1 MSILES
7 IRSHED
13 LAALSAKER
22 ERLCEEIR
30 HFLVE
35 HVSQTGGHVASN
47 LGVVELTVAIETVY
61 NTQKDRLLFDV
72 GHQSYIHKILTGRQA
87 GFSNLRQFGGMAGF
101 PKPSESDAD
110 AFVAGH
116 ASSAVSI
123 ALGMARARTMLE
135 QDYDVI
141 AVLGD
146 GAATGGLA
154 YEGLNDAGVS
164 GEPLVVILNDN
175 NLSIDRN
182 VGAMATHLRQL
193 RTKERY
199 LGIKKKYRS
208 FLLKLPGGRAVYL
221 WSSKVKDKLRKLL
234 IPTTIFE
241 NMGFIYLGPVDGH
254 DTEQLITLLQTAKRI
269 GRPVLLHVITQK
281 GRGYKH
287 SEEHPKFFHGI
298 GKFDMESGKPLKDSD
313 KTFSD
318 VFGETM
324 IELAENGE
332 RVCAITAAMPGG
344 TGLLGFKERFPKR
357 LFDVGIAEEHAVS
370 MAGGLA
376 KQGMI
381 PVVALYSTFLQR
393 AYDMIL
399 QDVCLLGLH
408 VVFAVDRAGLVG
420 EDGETHHG
428 VFDVGFLRQGPGM
441 TVLCPAST
449 LELHDMLTWAV
460 CKQDGPVAVRYPRGG
475 DRGYRDSAWY
485 DISGKLADGVLHV
498 HRKGK
503 DAAIVTYGTLLDNAM
518 EAAQLLHEQGIEA
531 SVIRLLTV
539 SPLPEKTLLAELS
552 TCRHVVI
559 LEESLENSGIHHTLA
574 EMIMRNKTDIRV
586 DTLHLGENFV
596 THGAVAELFQHH
608 GIDGESVANFIR
620 RIHQHEN

>member
-61 NTQKDRLLFDV
+61 DTQKDRLLFDV

-116 ASSAVSI
+116 ASSSVSI

-241 NMGFIYLGPVDGH
+241 NMGFI
-254 DTEQLITLLQTAKRI
+254 
-269 GRPVLLHVITQK
+269 
-281 GRGYKH
+281 
-287 SEEHPKFFHGI
+287 
-298 GKFDMESGKPLKDSD
+298 
-313 KTFSD
+313 
-318 VFGETM
+318 
-324 IELAENGE
+324 
-332 RVCAITAAMPGG
+332 
-344 TGLLGFKERFPKR
+344 
-357 LFDVGIAEEHAVS
+357 
-370 MAGGLA
+370 
-376 KQGMI
+376 
-381 PVVALYSTFLQR
+381 
-393 AYDMIL
+393 
-399 QDVCLLGLH
+399 
-408 VVFAVDRAGLVG
+408 
-420 EDGETHHG
+420 
-428 VFDVGFLRQGPGM
+428 
-441 TVLCPAST
+441 
-449 LELHDMLTWAV
+449 
-460 CKQDGPVAVRYPRGG
+460 
-475 DRGYRDSAWY
+475 
-485 DISGKLADGVLHV
+485 
-498 HRKGK
+498 
-503 DAAIVTYGTLLDNAM
+503 
-518 EAAQLLHEQGIEA
+518 
-531 SVIRLLTV
+531 
-539 SPLPEKTLLAELS
+539 
-552 TCRHVVI
+552 
-559 LEESLENSGIHHTLA
+559 
-574 EMIMRNKTDIRV
+574 
-586 DTLHLGENFV
+586 
-596 THGAVAELFQHH
+596 
-608 GIDGESVANFIR
+608 
-620 RIHQHEN
+620 

>member
-1 MSILES
+1 MSVLKN

-13 LAALSAKER
+13 LASLSAKER
-22 ERLCEEIR
+22 ECLCEEIR

-61 NTQKDRLLFDV
+61 DTQKDRLLFDV
-72 GHQSYIHKILTGRQA
+72 GHQSYIHKILTGRQE
-87 GFSNLRQFGGMAGF
+87 GFSSLRQFGGMAGF

-123 ALGMARARTMLE
+123 ALGMARARTMLN
-135 QDYDVI
+135 QDYDVV

-182 VGAMATHLRQL
+182 VGGMASHLRQL

-199 LGIKKKYRS
+199 LGIKQKYRS
-208 FLLKLPGGRAVYL
+208 FLTKLPGGRAVYL

-254 DTEQLITLLQTAKRI
+254 DTEQLITLLQTANRI
-269 GRPVLLHVITQK
+269 KRPVLLHVITQK

-298 GKFDMESGKPLKDSD
+298 GKFDMESGKPFKDSA

-318 VFGETM
+318 VFGDTL
-324 IELAENGE
+324 IELAEKGE
-332 RVCAITAAMPGG
+332 QVCAITAAMPGG

-449 LELHDMLTWAV
+449 RELQDMLTWAV
-460 CKQDGPVAVRYPRGG
+460 CKQNGPVAVRYPRGS
-475 DRGYRDSAWY
+475 DRSYHDSAWP
-485 DISGKLADGVLHV
+485 DVSDDLSDGMLHV
-498 HRKGK
+498 HRRGK
-503 DAAIVTYGTLLDNAM
+503 DVAIITYGTLLDNAM
-518 EAAQLLHEQGIEA
+518 EAAQLLSKQGIEV

-539 SPLPEKTLLAELS
+539 SPLPEAALLAELS
-552 TCRHVVI
+552 GYRHAVI
-559 LEESLENSGIHHTLA
+559 LEESMENSGVHFA
-574 EMIMRNKTDIRV
+574 VSEMIMRNISDIRV
-586 DTLHLGENFV
+586 DALHLGENFV
-596 THGAVAELFQHH
+596 THGSVAELYRQL
-608 GIDGESVANFIR
+608 GVDGASVAEYIR
-620 RIHQHEN
+620 RIHQNEN